1 MSIEQ
6 INKAI
11 KDALAQSLETIV
23 EETTK
28 AVKRSMEDEVSDKI
42 TKKVKQEQV
51 PTLKK
56 KFNEDQYKHTQVMEK
71 ILSKINTNLEANNV
85 AKAKENVN
93 EGMKEIRKRQKFIL
107 IADREEDGW
116 EVIRC
121 YQSDNLTS
129 DSEDE
134 KKLNKSRRQAKQ
146 NKKEARSRRQN
157 LRRKYDQNGSR
168 DSSRDYSRDYSSY
181 SNRYQP
187 KDRSC
192 YYCGKEGHLQ
202 YYCPVKRSDL
212 NKGH

>member
-1 MSIEQ
+1 
-6 INKAI
+6 
-11 KDALAQSLETIV
+11 
-23 EETTK
+23 
-28 AVKRSMEDEVSDKI
+28 MEDEVSDKI

-71 ILSKINTNLEANNV
+71 ILSKININLEANNV
-85 AKAKENVN
+85 EKAKENVT
-93 EGMKEIRKRQKFIL
+93 EGMKEIRKRQKFIM

-121 YQSDNLTS
+121 YQSDNLAS

-134 KKLNKSRRQAKQ
+134 KRLNKSRRQAKQ
-146 NKKEARSRRQN
+146 NKKEARARRQN
-157 LRRKYDQNGSR
+157 LRRKYDQNGSSR
-168 DSSRDYSRDYSSY
+168 DSSRDYSSF

-202 YYCPVKRSDL
+202 YKHDL
-212 NKGH
+212 SLGWYLLE